1 MRKNEVSYPCNYAI
15 TCSNINNIVA
25 GYTVLYCM
33 YTVNCVPNTIAA
45 TSSRGPRAGGR
56 GRGVSHWHRRRPRL
70 VAGGGGFPLSIISL
84 SIRLS
89 VSLTVSGVAVY
100 DGAEGRLIPVCR

>member
-1 MRKNEVSYPCNYAI
+1 MN
-15 TCSNINNIVA
+15 
-25 GYTVLYCM
+25 G
-33 YTVNCVPNTIAA
+33 VPNTIAA
-45 TSSRGPRAGGR
+45 TSRGPRAAGGR

-89 VSLTVSGVAVY
+89 VSLSVSRVAVY
-100 DGAEGRLIPVCR
+100 DGAEGRLIPVCRQPVAVHLVRVRARVRVRG